1 MDYLDKKGC
10 NIKNFDAYI
19 RIIIG
24 VITIYIVYEFEV
36 YYLLIVTI
44 MLFYT
49 GIKKHCYIYDLF
61 KKDGKFSLK
70 NYYTSH
76 LPKYNPSAV
85 FMFDK
90 DGEMYY
96 ENESGKRK
104 FPHIQNLEH
113 FSMNIGHETFENKN
127 SYIRYYEF
135 GSLHYQLNIQ
145 QIKEI
150 NSIVVYA
157 TDVTEIILLNKEIED
172 TQKEI
177 IYTMGAIGESRSKE
191 TGNHVKRVAEYSY
204 LLGKLYGLNEEDA
217 KLLKL
222 ASPMHDIGK
231 VAIPDNILNKPA
243 KLDKDEFEVIKTHT
257 HLGYE
262 MLKNS
267 SRPII
272 KAASIVAN
280 EHHEKWD
287 GTGYPKGL
295 ATEEIHIYG
304 RITALVDV
312 FDALGSERVYKEA
325 WDMEKIISYIKS
337 ESGKYFDP
345 NLVTLFL
352 SNLNLFLEI
361 KEKYKN

>member
-1 MDYLDKKGC
+1 MEYLDTKGC

-19 RIIIG
+19 RII
-24 VITIYIVYEFEV
+24 VAFITIYIVYEFEY
-36 YYLLIVTI
+36 YYLLVITL

-61 KKDGKFSLK
+61 KKDGKFSMK
-70 NYYTSH
+70 NYYMSH

-90 DGEMYY
+90 KGKMYY
-96 ENESGKRK
+96 ENESGKKK
-104 FPHIQNLEH
+104 FPHIQKLEH
-113 FSMNIGHETFENKN
+113 FNMNIGFETFEIED
-127 SYIRYYEF
+127 SYILYYEF
-135 GSLHYQLNIQ
+135 GKLHYQLNIQ
-145 QIKEI
+145 HIKEI

-157 TDVTEIILLNKEIED
+157 TDITEIILLNKEIEN

-177 IYTMGAIGESRSKE
+177 IYTMGEIGESRSKE

-204 LLGKLYGLNEEDA
+204 LLGKLYGLDENEA
-217 KLLKL
+217 NLLKL

-243 KLDKDEFEVIKTHT
+243 RLDKDEFEVIKTHT
-257 HLGYE
+257 NLGYE

-267 SRPII
+267 NRPII

-280 EHHEKWD
+280 EHHEKYD
-287 GTGYPKGL
+287 GSGYPNGLKG
-295 ATEEIHIYG
+295 EDIHIYG

-312 FDALGSERVYKEA
+312 FDALGSERVYKKA
-325 WDMEKIISYIKS
+325 WSLDEIITYIK
-337 ESGKYFDP
+337 EEDGKYFDP
-345 NLVTLFL
+345 KLVE
-352 SNLNLFLEI
+352 LFLENLEEFLKI
-361 KEKYKN
+361 KRRYK